1 MAPQGPL
8 KWSADRIE
16 ELKRRVKDGETAREI
31 GDAMGETYGIRDFV
45 TRRGRMVQPITCTS
59 DNDHRAHISC

>member
-45 TRRGRMVQPITCTS
+45 TRRGRMVRGVTRS
-59 DNDHRAHISC
+59 